1 MKNDMTF
8 KFYGQQVEAILIDG
22 DRERRDEWFV
32 KVNGQTIG
40 RIYDSYQVD
49 ETEIMRFVENW
60 ILENLENTCGYSA

>member
-8 KFYGQQVEAILIDG
+8 KFYGQQVEAIFIDG

-40 RIYDSYQVD
+40 RIKDYWGID
-49 ETEIMRFVENW
+49 ETAIMRFVENW